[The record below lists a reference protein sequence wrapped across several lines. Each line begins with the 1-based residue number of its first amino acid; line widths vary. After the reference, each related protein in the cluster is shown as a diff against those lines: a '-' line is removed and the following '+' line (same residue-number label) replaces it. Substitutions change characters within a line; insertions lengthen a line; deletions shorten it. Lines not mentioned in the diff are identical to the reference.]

1 MRTHILPL
9 LALLGSAPAFAD
21 THVAYTDAGGQPG
34 MQLYVKGAKVRMEN
48 GPGQP
53 VGIYDTVNDNLLVLD
68 PAKKRYSVFD
78 QQTAAHLSAQ
88 FQEAQKQLDDAT
100 AKMEK
105 QGEKLADKLTTVAQH
120 GLLQTLVGHAL
131 VDYAVKLMIPSGFTM
146 QVDLKPL
153 GTRQTVAG
161 FDCDDEQVII
171 SGNVG
176 ETRCVAHDLGKLGIP
191 AADLGTLQTM
201 SDDFK
206 AVLIAIEPMAPGISN
221 TMPSGLPVKSQK
233 LVFNQ
238 ATKKLS
244 TRLDTLQ
251 SISTTPLPADLFAAP
266 ADYAQVPL
274 EEFGGDKL

>member
-1 MRTHILPL
+1 MRTHILTL
-9 LALLGSAPAFAD
+9 LALLCAAPAFAD

-34 MQLYVKGAKVRMEN
+34 MQLYVKGSKVRMEN
-48 GPGQP
+48 GAGQP
-53 VGIYDTVNDNLLVLD
+53 IGIFDTVNNTLLVLN
-68 PAKKRYSVFD
+68 PAQKRYSVFD

-100 AKMEK
+100 KK
-105 QGEKLADKLTTVAQH
+105 LQDQGEKLADRLTTLAQH
-120 GLLQTLVGHAL
+120 GFLQTLVGHAL

-153 GTRQTVAG
+153 GTRQTIAG
-161 FDCDDEQVII
+161 FGCDDEQVII

-206 AVLIAIEPMAPGISN
+206 VILVAVEPMAPGISN
-221 TMPSGLPVKSQK
+221 TMPTGLPIKSQK
-233 LVFNQ
+233 LVFDQ

-244 TRLDTLQ
+244 TRLDILQ
-251 SISTTPLPADLFAAP
+251 SISTSPLSADLYTPP
-266 ADYAQVPL
+266 ADYTQVPL
-274 EEFGGDKL
+274 DEFSAGP